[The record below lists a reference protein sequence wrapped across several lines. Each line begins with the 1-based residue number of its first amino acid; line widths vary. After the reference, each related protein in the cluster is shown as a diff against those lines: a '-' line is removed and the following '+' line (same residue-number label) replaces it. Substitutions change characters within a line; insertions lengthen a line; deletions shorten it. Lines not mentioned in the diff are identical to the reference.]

1 MRALLS
7 VSDKRG
13 LVEFA
18 RGLAELGFELVST
31 GGTARALEEAGLVV
45 TPVERVTGFPEVLGG
60 RVKTLHP
67 RVHAGVLARADQLGE
82 LEALGVEPFDLV
94 AVNLYP
100 FESAVAGG
108 ADERAALEQIDI
120 GGPTLLRAAAKN
132 HPRVWAV
139 ARPEDYPEVL
149 RALAEESPEAQRR
162 LRERLAARAFAHTAA
177 YDAAIAAWF
186 AERLEGRFP
195 ERRLLV
201 LERRASLRY
210 GENPHQEAALYA
222 VRGETGPLLEARQLQ
237 GKPMSFNNYGDA
249 EAAWNL
255 VSAYDEPA
263 AVAVKHQNP
272 CGVAVAPTLAE
283 AFQKAHDAD
292 PVSIF
297 GGIVALNRP
306 VDVATAEKLAPLFLE
321 VLLAPGYAPE
331 ALELLA
337 RKKNLRVL
345 EVPTFASGDYLDLRR
360 IRGGVLVQ
368 DADVAPL
375 DLSRAEVV
383 TRRAPTEAEWADL
396 RFAWPVVRALRSNA
410 IAVARDGQTLGAG
423 MGQTSRIEAARHALD
438 QAGEGARGAVLASD
452 AFFPFDDVVRLAA
465 ERGVRAIVQP
475 GGSKR
480 DADSIAAADEAGIA
494 MVFTHQ
500 RVFRH

>member
-7 VSDKRG
+7 VSDKTG
-13 LVEFA
+13 LLEFA
-18 RGLAELGFELVST
+18 RGLANLGFELIST
-31 GGTARALEEAGLVV
+31 GGTARHLRDGGLAVK
-45 TPVERVTGFPEVLGG
+45 PVEEITGFPEVLAG

-67 RVHAGVLARADQLGE
+67 HVHAGVLAREDQLDE
-82 LEALGVEPFDLV
+82 LAALRIEPLDLV

-100 FESAVAGG
+100 FAETVAAG
-108 ADERAALEQIDI
+108 AEPAEALEQIDI

-132 HPRVWAV
+132 HQRVWVV

-149 RALAEESPEAQRR
+149 AALRAGGAEAAA

-177 YDAAIAAWF
+177 YDAAIAGWF

-195 ERRLLV
+195 ERRFFA
-201 LERRASLRY
+201 LEKKADLRY
-210 GENPHQEAALYA
+210 GENPHQQAALYA
-222 VRGETGPLLEARQLQ
+222 LRGEEGPLLQARQLA

-255 VSAYDEPA
+255 VSAFDEPA
-263 AVAVKHQNP
+263 AVAMKHQNP
-272 CGVAVAPTLAE
+272 CGVGVAGELVT
-283 AFQKAHDAD
+283 AFQKAYDAD

-306 VDVATAEKLAPLFLE
+306 LDAATAAKLKPLFLE
-321 VLLAPGYAPE
+321 VLLAPDYEPE

-345 EVPTFASGDYLDLRR
+345 QVPMRAAGDYLDVRR
-360 IRGGVLVQ
+360 LRGGLLLQ

-375 DLSRAEVV
+375 EEEKLKVV
-383 TRRAPTEAEWADL
+383 TKAAPSPSEWRDL
-396 RFAWPVVRALRSNA
+396 RFAWKVVRALRSNA
-410 IAVARDGQTLGAG
+410 ISVAKDGQTLGAG
-423 MGQTSRIEAARHALD
+423 MGQTSRIDAARHALD
-438 QAGEGARGAVLASD
+438 QAGEAAHGAVLASD
-452 AFFPFDDVVRLAA
+452 AFFPFDDVVKLAA
-465 ERGVRAIVQP
+465 ERGIRAIIQP

-480 DADSIAAADEAGIA
+480 DADSIAAADAAGIA
-494 MVFTHQ
+494 MVFTGL

>member
-7 VSDKRG
+7 VSDKTG
-13 LVEFA
+13 LLEFA
-18 RGLAELGFELVST
+18 RGLAALGFELVST
-31 GGTARALEEAGLVV
+31 GGTARVLADAGLAV

-67 RVHAGVLARADQLGE
+67 RVHAGVLARADQLDE
-82 LEALGVEPFDLV
+82 LEELGIAPFDLV

-100 FESAVAGG
+100 FERTVAAG
-108 ADERAALEQIDI
+108 AEAAEALEQIDI

-139 ARPEDYPEVL
+139 VRPEDYPAVL
-149 RALAEESPEAQRR
+149 AALAAGDARDAAQ

-177 YDAAIAAWF
+177 YDAAIAGWF
-186 AERLEGRFP
+186 ADRLEGRFP

-201 LERRASLRY
+201 LDKAGDLRY
-210 GENPHQEAALYA
+210 GENPHQAAALYR
-222 VRGETGPLLEARQLQ
+222 VRGETGPLLEAEQLQ
-237 GKPMSFNNYGDA
+237 GKAMSFNNYGDA

-255 VSAYDEPA
+255 VSAFAEPA

-272 CGVAVAPTLAE
+272 CGAAVAPTLAE

-306 VDVATAEKLAPLFLE
+306 VDAATAEKLAPIFLE
-321 VLLAPGYAPE
+321 VVLAPEFSDAARE
-331 ALELLA
+331 RLA
-337 RKKNLRVL
+337 RKKNLRL
-345 EVPTFASGDYLDLRR
+345 LRVPEPARGDYLDLRR
-360 IRGGVLVQ
+360 LRGGLLVQ

-375 DLSRAEVV
+375 EASALRVV
-383 TRRAPTEAEWADL
+383 TQSAPTEEEWADL
-396 RFAWPVVRALRSNA
+396 RFAWKVVRALRSNA
-410 IAVARDGQTLGAG
+410 IALARGGATVGLG
-423 MGQTSRIEAARHALD
+423 MGQTSRIDAARHALE
-438 QAGEGARGAVLASD
+438 QAGEAARGAVMASD

-465 ERGVRAIVQP
+465 EYGVRAVIQP

-480 DADSIAAADEAGIA
+480 DADSIAAADAAGMA
-494 MVFTHQ
+494 MVFTGQ

>member
-18 RGLAELGFELVST
+18 RGLADLGFELVST
-31 GGTARALEEAGLVV
+31 GGTARVLEDAGLAVV
-45 TPVERVTGFPEVLGG
+45 RVEQVTGFPEVLEG

-67 RVHAGVLARADQLGE
+67 HVHAGVLSRKDQLAE
-82 LEALGVEPFDLV
+82 LEALGLEPFDLV

-100 FESAVAGG
+100 FEETVAAG
-108 ADERAALEQIDI
+108 ASIAEALEQIDI

-132 HPRVWAV
+132 YPRVWAV
-139 ARPEDYPEVL
+139 ARPEDYPVVL
-149 RALAEESPEAQRR
+149 EALAGGDEEGAAD

-186 AERLEGRFP
+186 AGRLEGRFA
-195 ERRLLV
+195 ERGFLV
-201 LERRASLRY
+201 LDKEGDLRY
-210 GENPHQEAALYA
+210 GENPHQQAALYR
-222 VRGETGPLLEARQLQ
+222 VRGETGPLLEAEQLS

-249 EAAWNL
+249 EAAWSL
-255 VSAYDEPA
+255 VSAFEEPA
-263 AVAVKHQNP
+263 AVVVKHQNP

-297 GGIVALNRP
+297 GGIVALNQP
-306 VDVATAEKLAPLFLE
+306 LDEPTAEQLAPIFLE
-321 VLLAPGYAPE
+321 VVLAPDFTDE
-331 ALELLA
+331 AIRLLA
-337 RKKNLRVL
+337 RKKNLRL
-345 EVPTFASGDYLDLRR
+345 LRVPQPARGGYLDLRR
-360 IRGGVLVQ
+360 LRGGLLVQ
-368 DADVAPL
+368 DADTVTLEDAQL
-375 DLSRAEVV
+375 RVV
-383 TRRAPTEAEWADL
+383 TQRAPTESEWADL

-410 IAVARDGQTLGAG
+410 IALAREGRTVGLG
-423 MGQTSRIEAARHALD
+423 MGQTSRIDAARHALD
-438 QAGEGARGAVLASD
+438 RAGELARGSVLASD

-465 ERGVRAIVQP
+465 ERGVRAVIQP

-480 DADSIAAADEAGIA
+480 DADSIAAADAAGLA
-494 MVFTHQ
+494 MVFTGL
-500 RVFRH
+500 RAFRH

>member
-18 RGLAELGFELVST
+18 RGLVELGFELVST
-31 GGTARALEEAGLVV
+31 GGTARALGEAGLAV

-67 RVHAGVLARADQLGE
+67 HVHAGVLARADQLGE
-82 LEALGVEPFDLV
+82 LKALGAEPFDLV

-108 ADERAALEQIDI
+108 ANELAALEQIDI

-132 HPRVWAV
+132 HPRVWVV

-149 RALAEESPEAQRR
+149 RALAEEPPEAQRR
-162 LRERLAARAFAHTAA
+162 LRECLAARAFAHTAA

-306 VDVATAEKLAPLFLE
+306 VDLPTAEKLAPLFLE
-321 VLLAPGYAPE
+321 VLLAPSYAPE

-345 EVPTFASGDYLDLRR
+345 EVPAFAAGDYLDLRR
-360 IRGGVLVQ
+360 VRGGVLVQ

-375 DLSRAEVV
+375 DPSRAEVV
-383 TRRAPTEAEWADL
+383 TRRAPTEAEWVDL

-410 IAVARDGQTLGAG
+410 IAVARDGQTVGLG
-423 MGQTSRIEAARHALD
+423 MGQTSRIDAARHALE
-438 QAGEGARGAVLASD
+438 QAGEAARGAVLASD
-452 AFFPFDDVVRLAA
+452 AFFPFEDVVRLAA
-465 ERGVRAIVQP
+465 ERGIRAIIQP

-480 DADSIAAADEAGIA
+480 DADSIAAADEADIA
-494 MVFTHQ
+494 MVFTRQ

>member
-7 VSDKRG
+7 VSDKTG
-13 LVEFA
+13 LPEFA
-18 RGLAELGFELVST
+18 RGLIELGFELVST
-31 GGTARALEEAGLVV
+31 GGTARVLEEAGLPV
-45 TPVERVTGFPEVLGG
+45 TPVAAVTGFPEVLGG

-67 RVHAGVLARADQLGE
+67 HVHAAVLAREDQLDE
-82 LEALGVEPFDLV
+82 LARLGLAPIDLV

-100 FESAVAGG
+100 FEQTVAGG
-108 ADERAALEQIDI
+108 AAVDEALEQIDI

-132 HPRVWAV
+132 FRRVWAV
-139 ARPEDYPEVL
+139 ADPADYPAVL
-149 RALAEESPEAQRR
+149 EALARGDNGE

-177 YDAAIAAWF
+177 YDAAIAGWF
-186 AERLEGRFP
+186 SGRLEGRLP
-195 ERRLLV
+195 EKKFLV
-201 LERRASLRY
+201 LEKEADLRY
-210 GENPHQEAALYA
+210 GENPHQQAALYR
-222 VRGETGPLLEARQLQ
+222 VRGEEGPLLAAGQLQ

-255 VSAYDEPA
+255 VSAFDEPA
-263 AVAVKHQNP
+263 AVAMKHQNP
-272 CGVAVAPTLAE
+272 CGVGVAGSLAA

-306 VDVATAEKLAPLFLE
+306 LDGETASLLAPLFLE
-321 VLLAPGYAPE
+321 VLLAPDYQEE
-331 ALELLA
+331 ALKLLA

-345 EVPTFASGDYLDLRR
+345 KVPAFARGDYLDLRR
-360 IRGGVLVQ
+360 LRGGLLAQ

-375 DLSRAEVV
+375 DEAKLRVV
-383 TRRAPTEAEWADL
+383 TKSKPTESEWADL
-396 RFAWPVVRALRSNA
+396 RFAWKVVRALRSNA
-410 IAVARDGQTLGAG
+410 ITVARNGQTLGSG
-423 MGQTSRIEAARHALD
+423 MGQTSRIDAARHALD
-438 QAGEGARGAVLASD
+438 HAGEAARGAVLASD

-465 ERGVRAIVQP
+465 ERGVRAIIQP

-494 MVFTHQ
+494 MVFTGL

>member
-438 QAGEGARGAVLASD
+438 QAGEAARGAVLASD

>member
-195 ERRLLV
+195 ERHLLV

-345 EVPTFASGDYLDLRR
+345 EVPTFAAGDYLDLRR